1 MSFRISSEI
10 GLLGESQLANVP
22 FKGEGEG
29 LESSVQAAAGAKI
42 EFIPIHFKN
51 VPVISFIA
59 YMGDIKDTIT
69 QGVNSTQPY
78 GRPDPIRVWK
88 SSDRKIT
95 LAIDILS
102 SSQEMALRNLNNLNW
117 LLASSYPTYD
127 SSVCGCSSAVA
138 ASPMYRVKYANLISN
153 VNNHSGLLCV
163 IPSFSV
169 THDFKSG
176 VILVRP
182 GVNSTDKDLLR
193 DAGFPTQS
201 DNYVIATKISLSCAL
216 EVVHEHS
223 LGWDLHSGEW
233 RGGKSSGYPYGLGL
247 VKSTSDPPSSA
258 GSGGS
263 TDQGGGFTEA
273 ELASLQREQDALD
286 AAETNP
292 SNRETAASVDKH
304 LGG

>member
-10 GLLGESQLANVP
+10 GLLGESHFANVP

-29 LESSVQAAAGAKI
+29 LESSAHADAGAKI

-59 YMGDIKDTIT
+59 YMGGIKDTIS
-69 QGVNSTQPY
+69 QAVNSTQPY

-102 SSQEMALRNLNNLNW
+102 SSQEMALRNLNNINW

-127 SSVCGCSSAVA
+127 ASVCGCSSAVA
-138 ASPMYRVKYANLISN
+138 ASPMYRVKYANLITN
-153 VNNHSGLLCV
+153 VDNKHGLLCV

-169 THDFKSG
+169 NHDFKSG

-182 GVNSTDKDLLR
+182 GVNSTDKGLLR

-201 DNYVIATKISLSCAL
+201 DNYVIATKISLSCTL

-223 LGWDLHSGEW
+223 LGWDLQTGEW
-233 RGGKSSGYPYGLGL
+233 RGKKSSGYPYGLGL
-247 VKSTSDPPSSA
+247 VKSTSDPPSGA
-258 GSGGS
+258 SGGS
-263 TDQGGGFTEA
+263 TDQGGKFTQA
-273 ELASLQREQDALD
+273 EWTSLQKEQDAQD

-292 SNRETAASVDKH
+292 GNREAAASVDKH